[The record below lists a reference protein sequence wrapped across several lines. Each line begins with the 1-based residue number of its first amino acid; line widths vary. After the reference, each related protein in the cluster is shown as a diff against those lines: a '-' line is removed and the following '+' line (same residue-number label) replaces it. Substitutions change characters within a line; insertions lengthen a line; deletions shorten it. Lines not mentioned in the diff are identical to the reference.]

1 MPSYKG
7 HLFGGI
13 VVYGI
18 LLYAIAAYQPTLLSA
33 CEWFICALL
42 GSLFPDIDTKSKG
55 QRLFYQVIVV
65 AALIVW
71 WQRRFTAL
79 TILCITAFLPL
90 LVHHRG
96 LTHRVWF
103 IGALALTVVCY
114 AHLYLSAAAA
124 RMITFDVLFFTAG
137 VLSHLCLDLGIR
149 RMWRI

>member
-7 HLFGGI
+7 HLLGGI

-18 LLYAIAAYQPTLLSA
+18 VLYAIAAYQPTFLSA

-55 QRLFYQVIVV
+55 QKLFYQIIVL
-65 AALIVW
+65 AALAVW
-71 WQRRFTAL
+71 WQQRFTVLA
-79 TILCITAFLPL
+79 IICITAFLPL

-103 IGALALTVVCY
+103 VGVLACVVIGY
-114 AHLYLSAAAA
+114 AHLYLSPAAA
-124 RMITFDVLFFTAG
+124 RMLTFDMLFFVAG

-149 RMWRI
+149 KMWRI